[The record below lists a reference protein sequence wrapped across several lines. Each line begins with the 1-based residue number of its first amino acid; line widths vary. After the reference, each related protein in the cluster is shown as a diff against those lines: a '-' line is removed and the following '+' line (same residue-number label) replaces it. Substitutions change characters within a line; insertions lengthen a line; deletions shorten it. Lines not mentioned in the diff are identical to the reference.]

1 MTFILRAFLISALFF
16 TVSAA
21 MAEQQVSFPEPE
33 SLEEGTRD
41 VGILQE
47 LVRFALANN
56 PEIEA
61 SEARWQAFVD
71 RARGAGTLEDPMVMI
86 GIQNAVIRDPLNFRR
101 DPMTSKVIGVSQM
114 LPYPGKRG
122 LEREAAS
129 QEAESYRWIHE
140 ERRLELARMVKE
152 TWYQLYY
159 IDRALQTLE
168 DNLAAIDDIVA
179 LTETMYGV
187 GRGIQQDVFKA
198 HLERSRMLDMQIMLE
213 RQRTGRLA
221 ALNALLYRPA
231 DTPVNVPASIALS
244 ALPVE
249 AAGLEDYA
257 ERHRPLLKSLRA
269 QVSRGE
275 AMQRLARR
283 ERYPDFTVSV
293 EYMQREAAMGE
304 MGDDMY
310 SVGLSF
316 NLPVQRERRR
326 AMAAEAGSEI
336 RMGSAELNEARNV
349 IRAGIADLLAQ
360 VEEGRQRVELYR
372 DAIIPQAEMSL
383 ESAISAYQVGRA
395 DFMTL
400 LDSQM
405 TLFGYEQAYHDAIAE
420 HEMALAQ
427 LEALVG
433 GFQGR

>member
-1 MTFILRAFLISALFF
+1 MTFTSRAFLLAFAALFL
-16 TVSAA
+16 AA
-21 MAEQQVSFPEPE
+21 PAVMASEQQTSSPDKGI
-33 SLEEGTRD
+33 LEE
-41 VGILQE
+41 
-47 LVRFALANN
+47 LVSFALANN

-61 SEARWQAFVD
+61 SEARWQAFVS
-71 RARGAGTLEDPMVMI
+71 RARGAGTLEDPMVML
-86 GIQNAVIRDPLNFRR
+86 GIQNALVRDPLNFSR
-101 DPMTSKVIGVSQM
+101 DSMTSKAIGVSQM

-122 LEREAAS
+122 LMREAAS
-129 QEAESYRWIHE
+129 LEAESYRWFHE
-140 ERRLELARMVKE
+140 ERRLELARMVRE

-159 IDRALQTLE
+159 LERALETVE
-168 DNLAAIDDIVA
+168 DNLAAIDEIVL

-213 RQRTGRLA
+213 RQRTGRLV

-231 DTPVNVPASIALS
+231 DTPVNVPASIELS

-249 AAGLEDYA
+249 AAELEGYA

-275 AMQRLARR
+275 AMRRLAQR

-293 EYMQREAAMGE
+293 EYMQREGDAMGE
-304 MGDDMY
+304 MDDDMY

-326 AMAAEAGSEI
+326 AMVAEAGSEI
-336 RMGSAELNEARNV
+336 RMGSAEINEARNT

-360 VEEGRQRVELYR
+360 IEEGRQRVELYR
-372 DAIIPQAEMSL
+372 DAIIPQAELSL
-383 ESAISAYQVGRA
+383 ESATSAYQVGRA

-420 HEMALAQ
+420 HEMAVAQ

-433 GFQGR
+433 GF